1 MAYPIDA
8 ALSEHYEEYIWTITD
23 SDYDTLEWDSSN
35 SIPKPTKEDLESKL
49 AVINAA
55 EPMKRLRFHRDKLLQ
70 ACDWVVTKATETG
83 VAETDAW
90 KTYRQ
95 ALRDLPSTQ
104 TPEMEAEPTTQL
116 GIKNVT
122 WPTKPS

>member
-1 MAYPIDA
+1 MGYTIDN
-8 ALSEHYEEYIWTITD
+8 ALANYYSDCLWTIHD
-23 SDYDTLEWDSSN
+23 SDYTKLEWDASN
-35 SIPKPTKEDLESKL
+35 SKTKPTLEDLQSKVTAL
-49 AVINAA
+49 DAA
-55 EPMKRLRFHRDKLLQ
+55 EPLKRLRAERDRLL
-70 ACDWVVTKATETG
+70 AESDWVVTKAAETG

-104 TPEMEAEPTTQL
+104 TPVMEDTPTSQL

>member
-35 SIPKPTKEDLESKL
+35 SISKPTKEDLESKL

-70 ACDWVVTKATETG
+70 ECDWVVTKATETG

>member
-1 MAYPIDA
+1 MVYPIDA
-8 ALSEHYEEYIWTITD
+8 ALSEHYEQYEWTLYD
-23 SDYDTLEWDSSN
+23 SDYDTLEWSEKN

-55 EPMKRLRFHRDKLLQ
+55 EPMKRLRSHRDKLLQ
-70 ACDWVVTKATETG
+70 ECDWVVTKASETG

-104 TPEMEAEPTTQL
+104 TPEMETELTTQL

-122 WPTKPS
+122 WPTKP

>member
-1 MAYPIDA
+1 MGYKLDH
-8 ALSEHYEEYIWTITD
+8 ALASYYSDCLWTIED
-23 SDYDTLEWDSSN
+23 SDYTKLDWDASNSKTKPTLE
-35 SIPKPTKEDLESKL
+35 DLQSKVTAL
-49 AVINAA
+49 DAA
-55 EPMKRLRFHRDKLLQ
+55 EPMKRLRYERDRLLTE
-70 ACDWVVTKATETG
+70 CDWVVTKAAETG

>member
-1 MAYPIDA
+1 MAYTIDV
-8 ALSEHYEEYIWTITD
+8 ALSEHYGQYEWTLYN
-23 SDYDTLEWDSSN
+23 SDYDTLEWSEKN
-35 SIPKPTKEDLESKL
+35 AIPKPTKKDLEDKL
-49 AVINAA
+49 AVLNAA
-55 EPMKRLRFHRDKLLQ
+55 EPMKRLRYERDRLLSE
-70 ACDWVVTKATETG
+70 CDWVVAKAVEKGDT
-83 VAETDAW
+83 VSDAW

-104 TPEMEAEPTTQL
+104 SPEMEEEPTTQL

>member
-1 MAYPIDA
+1 MAYTIDA
-8 ALSEHYEEYIWTITD
+8 ALSEHYEQYEWTLYN
-23 SDYDTLEWDSSN
+23 SDYDTLEWSEKN
-35 SIPKPTKEDLESKL
+35 AIPKPTKEDLESKL

-70 ACDWVVTKATETG
+70 ECDWVVTKATETG

>member
-1 MAYPIDA
+1 MAYTIDV
-8 ALSEHYEEYIWTITD
+8 ALSEHYEQYEWTLYN
-23 SDYDTLEWDSSN
+23 SDYDTLEWSEKN
-35 SIPKPTKEDLESKL
+35 AIPKPTKKDLEDKL
-49 AVINAA
+49 AVLNAA
-55 EPMKRLRFHRDKLLQ
+55 EPMKRLRYERDRLLSE
-70 ACDWVVTKATETG
+70 CDWVVSKAVEKGDT
-83 VAETDAW
+83 VSDAW

-104 TPEMEAEPTTQL
+104 SPEMEEEPTTQL

>member
-1 MAYPIDA
+1 MAYSIDV
-8 ALSEHYEEYIWTITD
+8 ALSEHYEQYEWTLYN
-23 SDYDTLEWDSSN
+23 SDYDTLEWSEKN
-35 SIPKPTKEDLESKL
+35 AIPKPTKEDLEAKL
-49 AVINAA
+49 SVLNAA
-55 EPMKRLRFHRDKLLQ
+55 EPLKRLRAERDRLL
-70 ACDWVVTKATETG
+70 AESDWVVTKAAETG

-104 TPEMEAEPTTQL
+104 TPVMEDTPTSQL

>member
-1 MAYPIDA
+1 MAYSIDV
-8 ALSEHYEEYIWTITD
+8 ALSEHYEQYEWTLYN
-23 SDYDTLEWDSSN
+23 SDYDTLEWSEKN
-35 SIPKPTKEDLESKL
+35 AIPKPTKEDLEAKL
-49 AVINAA
+49 SVLNAA
-55 EPMKRLRFHRDKLLQ
+55 EPLKRLRAERDRLL
-70 ACDWVVTKATETG
+70 AESDWVVTKAAETG

-104 TPEMEAEPTTQL
+104 TPEMEEEPTTQL

>member
-8 ALSEHYEEYIWTITD
+8 ALSEYYEEYIWTITD

-70 ACDWVVTKATETG
+70 ECDWVVTKATETG

>member
-8 ALSEHYEEYIWTITD
+8 ALSEYYEEYIWTITD

-35 SIPKPTKEDLESKL
+35 SISKPTKSDLESKL

-70 ACDWVVTKATETG
+70 ECDWVVTKATETG

-90 KTYRQ
+90 KTYRL
-95 ALRDLPSTQ
+95 ALRDLESTQ
-104 TPEMEAEPTTQL
+104 TPEMEAVPTTQL

>member
-1 MAYPIDA
+1 MGYTIDH
-8 ALSEHYEEYIWTITD
+8 ALANYYSDCLWTIHD
-23 SDYDTLEWDSSN
+23 NDYSKLDWDASNSKTKPTLE
-35 SIPKPTKEDLESKL
+35 DLQSKVTAL
-49 AVINAA
+49 DAA
-55 EPMKRLRFHRDKLLQ
+55 EPLKRLRAERDRLL
-70 ACDWVVTKATETG
+70 AESDWVVTKASETG

-104 TPEMEAEPTTQL
+104 TPAMEDTPTSQL

>member
-8 ALSEHYEEYIWTITD
+8 ALSEYYEEYIWTITD

-35 SIPKPTKEDLESKL
+35 SISKPTKSDLESKL

-70 ACDWVVTKATETG
+70 ECHWVVTKATETG

>member
-35 SIPKPTKEDLESKL
+35 SISKPTKSDLESKL

-70 ACDWVVTKATETG
+70 ECDWVVTKATETG

-90 KTYRQ
+90 KTYRL

>member
-1 MAYPIDA
+1 MGYTIDH
-8 ALSEHYEEYIWTITD
+8 ALTQYYSDCIWKIVD
-23 SDYDTLEWDSSN
+23 HDYSKLEWDSSN
-35 SIPKPTKEDLESKL
+35 SKSKPTLEDLQSKVT
-49 AVINAA
+49 AMDAA
-55 EPMKRLRFHRDKLLQ
+55 EPMRRLRARRDQLL
-70 ACDWVVTKATETG
+70 AECDWVVTKAAETG
-83 VAETDAW
+83 VAESDAW
-90 KTYRQ
+90 KIYRQ

>member
-8 ALSEHYEEYIWTITD
+8 ALSEHYEEYIWTSTD

-70 ACDWVVTKATETG
+70 ECDWVVTKATETG

>member
-1 MAYPIDA
+1 MGYTIDN
-8 ALSEHYEEYIWTITD
+8 ALANYYSDCLWTIHD
-23 SDYDTLEWDSSN
+23 SYYTKLEWDASN
-35 SIPKPTKEDLESKL
+35 SKTKPTLEDLQSKVTAL
-49 AVINAA
+49 DAA
-55 EPMKRLRFHRDKLLQ
+55 EPLKRLRAERDRLL
-70 ACDWVVTKATETG
+70 AESDWVVTKAAETG

-104 TPEMEAEPTTQL
+104 TPVMEDTPTSQL

-122 WPTKPS
+122 WPTKP

>member
-1 MAYPIDA
+1 MGYQIDH
-8 ALSEHYEEYIWTITD
+8 ALATYYSDCLWTIED
-23 SDYDTLEWDSSN
+23 SDYEKLDWDTSN
-35 SIPKPTKEDLESKL
+35 SKTKPTLGELNYKVTAL
-49 AVINAA
+49 NAA
-55 EPMKRLRFHRDKLLQ
+55 EPMKRLRFERDRLL
-70 ACDWVVTKATETG
+70 AESDWVVTKAAETG

-104 TPEMEAEPTTQL
+104 TPEMEEEPISQL

>member
-1 MAYPIDA
+1 MAFKIDH
-8 ALSEHYEEYIWTITD
+8 ALANYYSDCLWTIE
-23 SDYDTLEWDSSN
+23 SNDYAKLDWDASN
-35 SIPKPTKEDLESKL
+35 SKPKPTLEDLQSKVAAL
-49 AVINAA
+49 NAA
-55 EPMKRLRFHRDKLLQ
+55 EPMKRLRCERDRLL
-70 ACDWVVTKATETG
+70 AESDWVVTKAAETG
-83 VAETDAW
+83 VAENDAW

-104 TPEMEAEPTTQL
+104 TPEMEEEPTTQL

>member
-1 MAYPIDA
+1 MNYDFVDA
-8 ALSEHYEEYIWTITD
+8 LQAINPKAQWTITGQK
-23 SDYDTLEWDSSN
+23 YETLNWLESSET
-35 SIPKPTKEDLESKL
+35 KPTEEAINTKL
-49 AVINAA
+49 AELNAA

-70 ACDWVVTKATETG
+70 ECDWVVTKATETG

>member
-1 MAYPIDA
+1 MGYTIDH
-8 ALSEHYEEYIWTITD
+8 ALANYYSDCLWTIHD
-23 SDYDTLEWDSSN
+23 SDYTKLEWDASN
-35 SIPKPTKEDLESKL
+35 SKTKPTLEDLQSKVTAL
-49 AVINAA
+49 DTA
-55 EPMKRLRFHRDKLLQ
+55 EPLKRLRSERDRLL
-70 ACDWVVTKATETG
+70 AESDWVVTKAAETG

-95 ALRDLPSTQ
+95 ALRELPSTQ
-104 TPEMEAEPTTQL
+104 TPVMEDTPTSQL

>member
-70 ACDWVVTKATETG
+70 ECDWVVTKATETG

>member
-1 MAYPIDA
+1 MGYTIDH
-8 ALSEHYEEYIWTITD
+8 ALENYYSDCLWTIHD
-23 SDYDTLEWDSSN
+23 SDYSKLDWDASNSKTKPTLE
-35 SIPKPTKEDLESKL
+35 DLQSKVTAL
-49 AVINAA
+49 NAA
-55 EPMKRLRFHRDKLLQ
+55 EPLKRLRAERDRLL
-70 ACDWVVTKATETG
+70 AESDWVVTKAAETG

-104 TPEMEAEPTTQL
+104 TPVMEDTPTSQL

-122 WPTKPS
+122 WPTKP

>member
-1 MAYPIDA
+1 MAYTIDF
-8 ALSEHYEEYIWTITD
+8 ALAEHYEQYKW
-23 SDYDTLEWDSSN
+23 SLYNGDYDTLEWDEEN
-35 SIPKPTKEDLESKL
+35 AIPKPTKEDLESKL
-49 AVINAA
+49 AVLNAS
-55 EPMKRLRFHRDKLLQ
+55 EPMRRLRYERDRLLSE
-70 ACDWVVTKATETG
+70 CDWVVTKAIETG
-83 VAETDAW
+83 VAETEAW

-104 TPEMEAEPTTQL
+104 TPLMEEEPTTNL

>member
-8 ALSEHYEEYIWTITD
+8 ALSEYYEEYIWTITD

-35 SIPKPTKEDLESKL
+35 SISKPTKSDLESKL

-70 ACDWVVTKATETG
+70 ECDWVVTKATETG

-104 TPEMEAEPTTQL
+104 TPEREAEPTTQL

>member
-8 ALSEHYEEYIWTITD
+8 ALSEYYEEYIWTITD

-35 SIPKPTKEDLESKL
+35 SISKPTKSDLESKL

-70 ACDWVVTKATETG
+70 ECDWVVTKATETG

>member
-1 MAYPIDA
+1 MAYTIDV
-8 ALSEHYEEYIWTITD
+8 ALSEHYEQYEWTLYN
-23 SDYDTLEWDSSN
+23 SDYDTLEWSEKN
-35 SIPKPTKEDLESKL
+35 AIPKPTKKDLEDKL
-49 AVINAA
+49 AVLNAA
-55 EPMKRLRFHRDKLLQ
+55 EPMKRLRYERDRLLTQ
-70 ACDWVVTKATETG
+70 SDWVVTKAAETG

-104 TPEMEAEPTTQL
+104 SPEMEEEPTTQL

>member
-1 MAYPIDA
+1 MGYKLDH
-8 ALSEHYEEYIWTITD
+8 ALASYYSDCLWTIED
-23 SDYDTLEWDSSN
+23 SDYTKLDWDASNSKTKPTLE
-35 SIPKPTKEDLESKL
+35 DLQSKVTAL
-49 AVINAA
+49 DAA
-55 EPMKRLRFHRDKLLQ
+55 EPMKRLRYERDRLLTE
-70 ACDWVVTKATETG
+70 CDWVVTKAAETG

-104 TPEMEAEPTTQL
+104 NPEMEAEPTTQL

>member
-35 SIPKPTKEDLESKL
+35 SISKPTKSDLESKL

-70 ACDWVVTKATETG
+70 ECDWVVTKATETG

>member
-70 ACDWVVTKATETG
+70 ECDWVVTKATETG

-122 WPTKPS
+122 WPNKPS

>member
-1 MAYPIDA
+1 MAYSIDV
-8 ALSEHYEEYIWTITD
+8 ALSEHYEQYEWTLYN
-23 SDYDTLEWDSSN
+23 SDYDTLEWSEKN
-35 SIPKPTKEDLESKL
+35 AIPKPTKEDLEAKL
-49 AVINAA
+49 SVLNAA
-55 EPMKRLRFHRDKLLQ
+55 EPMKRLRYERDRLLTQ
-70 ACDWVVTKATETG
+70 SDWVVTKAAETG

-104 TPEMEAEPTTQL
+104 TPEMEEEPTTQL

>member
-1 MAYPIDA
+1 MAYTIDF
-8 ALSEHYEEYIWTITD
+8 ALAEHYEQYKWSLYN
-23 SDYDTLEWDSSN
+23 SDYDTLEWDEEN
-35 SIPKPTKEDLESKL
+35 AIPKPTKEDLESKL
-49 AVINAA
+49 AVLNAS
-55 EPMKRLRFHRDKLLQ
+55 EPMKRLRYERDRLLSD
-70 ACDWVVTKATETG
+70 CDWVVTKAIETG
-83 VAETDAW
+83 VAETEAW

-104 TPEMEAEPTTQL
+104 TPVMEEEPTTNL